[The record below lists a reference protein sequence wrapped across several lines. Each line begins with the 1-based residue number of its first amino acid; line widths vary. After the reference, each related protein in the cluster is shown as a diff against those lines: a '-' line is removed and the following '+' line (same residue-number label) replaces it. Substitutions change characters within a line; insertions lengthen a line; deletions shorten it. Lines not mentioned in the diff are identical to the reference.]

1 MCFQHFVFHFL
12 YGFTPAQLQPVCRRP
27 PFSDC
32 SSENTVVNVCRCFLQ
47 ILHIVSLQNCSLT
60 GFNHRHSHEVNNTMQ
75 KTTQQNRIVQPR
87 KFRLFPE
94 FDVSIVFIFDVS
106 SVIVGSKFVHKMVM
120 LYLQR
125 RVMVGPCCA
134 SCGLPIN
141 APGNS
146 HLPAPA
152 PKELRFRFGP
162 VPRAHPELLIYKW
175 HCLQASQLNNDPR
188 QAYGEKRN
196 ANKRKTH
203 RKTGCKRHDFTLQTL
218 HCVSIR
224 WHRHASFGFFSHDP
238 GCWTACSASTSW
250 GRETF
255 E

>member
-12 YGFTPAQLQPVCRRP
+12 YGFTPAQLQRVWRRP

-47 ILHIVSLQNCSLT
+47 ILHIVSLQNYSLT

-94 FDVSIVFIFDVS
+94 LDVSIVFIFDVS

-152 PKELRFRFGP
+152 PR
-162 VPRAHPELLIYKW
+162 
-175 HCLQASQLNNDPR
+175 S
-188 QAYGEKRN
+188 
-196 ANKRKTH
+196 
-203 RKTGCKRHDFTLQTL
+203 
-218 HCVSIR
+218 
-224 WHRHASFGFFSHDP
+224 
-238 GCWTACSASTSW
+238 
-250 GRETF
+250 
-255 E
+255 